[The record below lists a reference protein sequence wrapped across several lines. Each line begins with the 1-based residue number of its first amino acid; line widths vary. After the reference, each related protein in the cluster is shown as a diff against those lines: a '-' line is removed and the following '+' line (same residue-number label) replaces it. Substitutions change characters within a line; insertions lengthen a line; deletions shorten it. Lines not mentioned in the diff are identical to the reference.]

1 MYGRFT
7 RSITL
12 QNGRYCVQLPW
23 KEPHPLLPDNF
34 ELSKA
39 RLFNLLKRLQRT
51 PDILDQYDAVIRDQ
65 MKSGIVEMV
74 AVPGDGAVGTT
85 HYLPHHAVI
94 REDQQTT
101 KLRIVFD
108 ASARSNGPSLNDCL
122 YAGPTFGQ
130 NILDILLR
138 FRLYHVAVTADIEKA
153 FLMVS
158 VAEGDRDALRFL
170 WLEDIKSHL
179 PRLITLRFARVV
191 FGVSSSPF
199 LLNATLQ
206 HHMEH
211 YRNSDP
217 SFVNKFVRSI
227 YVDDLTSGSDTEEE
241 ALLLAKKARER
252 LAEAGFNLRKFVTN
266 SPSLQRHLLSADLL
280 HHRSTVTDDP
290 VTCDDESYT
299 KNTLGDRFQAPE
311 CVKVLGV
318 KWKPSEDELVF
329 DLSALLHD
337 IAAIKPTKRNI
348 IGLSARIYDPLGILS
363 PVTVQFKM
371 LFQDICAAKL
381 NWDEMLSGELLAK
394 WNCLLSSLEKSQPL
408 CIPRCYFNN
417 FTSSTSCTCSLV
429 GFCDA
434 SQKAYAAVVF
444 LRMRM
449 ADQCV
454 TRLVAS
460 KTRVAPLCTQTI
472 PRLEL
477 LSALLLARLLSSIT
491 QALEPEQ
498 VLDRPVYYTDSKI
511 TLYWIRRFDKEWKQF
526 VQNRVNE
533 VRHLVPIDSWYH
545 CPGEQNPADLPS
557 RGAHMSQLI
566 DNTLWINGPSWISDP
581 GFEPQSSDLHSVPDE
596 CFKEIRVKDHPAFS
610 FLTQSTSQ
618 VEAILNCEHFS
629 TLGRLLKVTAYVM
642 KFVSVLKTK
651 IKGTS
656 LTAEDIEG
664 AEMYWVRV
672 SQKML
677 TQDKQFGL
685 WQQQLGLYCSADGIW
700 RCGGRLQYADL
711 PEPARH
717 PILLHKGHHFTQLI
731 VSDSARRGIP
741 QTLCSDNSKTFRSA
755 NKIIS
760 SILNM
765 PETQQHF
772 RDVRIQWTF
781 ILEKAPWW
789 GGFYERMVQA
799 MKRCLRKVIGKAR
812 MTYNE
817 LHTALVEVEAI
828 LNSRPIS
835 YISSEDMDEPLTP
848 SHLLLGHRLCTLPC
862 SVTRSKDP
870 ESGGSEDLSRRLQ
883 HLNQI
888 LEHFWKRWR
897 SEYLMGLRESHAH
910 SQKPRNGHRT
920 LALVEVVLI
929 YDSDQPRTQWRIG
942 RVEGL
947 LEGSDG
953 AVRGASLRV
962 QSGKKTILLNRPIQ
976 HLYPLET
983 SIDAN
988 TCATDQASVVRD
1000 EEDTE
1005 LSHTAA
1011 SDAEEPPG
1019 GGRNESR
1026 PQRTAAQVAR
1036 YRLKELAG
1044 DPY

>member
-1 MYGRFT
+1 M
-7 RSITL
+7 
-12 QNGRYCVQLPW
+12 
-23 KEPHPLLPDNF
+23 
-34 ELSKA
+34 
-39 RLFNLLKRLQRT
+39 
-51 PDILDQYDAVIRDQ
+51 
-65 MKSGIVEMV
+65 
-74 AVPGDGAVGTT
+74 
-85 HYLPHHAVI
+85 
-94 REDQQTT
+94 
-101 KLRIVFD
+101 
-108 ASARSNGPSLNDCL
+108 
-122 YAGPTFGQ
+122 
-130 NILDILLR
+130 
-138 FRLYHVAVTADIEKA
+138 
-153 FLMVS
+153 
-158 VAEGDRDALRFL
+158 
-170 WLEDIKSHL
+170 
-179 PRLITLRFARVV
+179 
-191 FGVSSSPF
+191 
-199 LLNATLQ
+199 
-206 HHMEH
+206 
-211 YRNSDP
+211 
-217 SFVNKFVRSI
+217 
-227 YVDDLTSGSDTEEE
+227 
-241 ALLLAKKARER
+241 
-252 LAEAGFNLRKFVTN
+252 
-266 SPSLQRHLLSADLL
+266 
-280 HHRSTVTDDP
+280 
-290 VTCDDESYT
+290 
-299 KNTLGDRFQAPE
+299 
-311 CVKVLGV
+311 LGV

-394 WNCLLSSLEKSQPL
+394 WNCLLSSLEKSQSL

-434 SQKAYAAVVF
+434 SQKAYAAVIF

-477 LSALLLARLLSSIT
+477 LSALLLACLLSSIT

-498 VLDRPVYYTDSKI
+498 VLDRPVCYTDSKI

-533 VRHLVPIDSWYH
+533 VRSLVPIDSWYH

-557 RGAHMSQLI
+557 RGAHMLQLI
-566 DNTLWINGPSWISDP
+566 DSTLWINGPSWISDP
-581 GFEPQSSDLHSVPDE
+581 GFEPQSSDLHSVSDDASR
-596 CFKEIRVKDHPAFS
+596 KSD
-610 FLTQSTSQ
+610 
-618 VEAILNCEHFS
+618 

-642 KFVSVLKTK
+642 KFVSVLKK

-656 LTAEDIEG
+656 VTAEDNEG

-700 RCGGRLQYADL
+700 RCGGRLQHADL

-731 VSDSARRGIP
+731 VSDCHARVMHSGVKDTLTQLQSKYWAVKGRQFVRRQLNGCMVCKRFSSRPLSGPTAPPLPDFRVRVSPPFSCAGVDYAGPLYLKNGDKVWICLFTCCVVRAVHLELVPDLTAIAFVRCLKRFSARRGIP

-812 MTYNE
+812 MTYDE

-870 ESGGSEDLSRRLQ
+870 ESGGSEDLSRRMQ

-920 LALVEVVLI
+920 LARGEVVLI
-929 YDSDQPRTQWRIG
+929 YDADQPRTQWRIG
-942 RVEGL
+942 RVEGQAEDYATQPSHPTPL
-947 LEGSDG
+947 PTGDG
-953 AVRGASLRV
+953 TAA
-962 QSGKKTILLNRPIQ
+962 
-976 HLYPLET
+976 
-983 SIDAN
+983 DAN

-1044 DPY
+1044 DQY